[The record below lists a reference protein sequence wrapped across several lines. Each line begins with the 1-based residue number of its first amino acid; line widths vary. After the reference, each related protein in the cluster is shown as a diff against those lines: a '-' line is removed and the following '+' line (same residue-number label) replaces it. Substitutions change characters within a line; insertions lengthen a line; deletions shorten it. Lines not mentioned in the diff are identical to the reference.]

1 VYSKSSLNSHPGFIH
16 PKIGEFLNSNDVEKY
31 HATSLKHCNVEF
43 RAVRILNAELRHKKI
58 TFACS
63 FKNTKFYI
71 IGLLVYIF
79 GRYIQSY
86 QMLFNLLPY

>member
-1 VYSKSSLNSHPGFIH
+1 MNSSNNVKIKAIFVYSNDDIETSIFIGGH
-16 PKIGEFLNSNDVEKY
+16 LVVILDEELIDPSYDLD
-31 HATSLKHCNVEF
+31 LLDMF

-71 IGLLVYIF
+71 IGLLTYI
-79 GRYIQSY
+79 YW
-86 QMLFNLLPY
+86 

>member
-1 VYSKSSLNSHPGFIH
+1 ML
-16 PKIGEFLNSNDVEKY
+16 
-31 HATSLKHCNVEF
+31 F

>member
-1 VYSKSSLNSHPGFIH
+1 MILKLNKLVAYI
-16 PKIGEFLNSNDVEKY
+16 
-31 HATSLKHCNVEF
+31 NVF

-63 FKNTKFYI
+63 LKNTKFYI